1 MPFILSF
8 ILKFLFPEFI
18 KKVLEYCI
26 KKNPLKTFIIF
37 TIAIGFG
44 YYFIEKPKE
53 YSELSEKE
61 RYDIRKSMLH
71 ILSTC
76 ESDGS
81 GITYAQVYSKD
92 RANLHDIR
100 YIDVFGYSVFFP
112 ESSHIQQLGN
122 IDMFLNPVPL
132 DGVAHKQ
139 ITQKFINELHKSIE
153 IDVSKASEIVNSGY
167 VNSIKEKLW
176 VVMNASRVKHGLQPY
191 KLTQIQIYPILDKK
205 SNIIYL
211 LTMTFTNN
219 NLCNSGGFNTMF
231 DELGIQ
237 IENAIN
243 D

>member
-8 ILKFLFPEFI
+8 ILKFLCPEFI
-18 KKVLEYCI
+18 KKVLDFCI
-26 KKNPLKTFIIF
+26 KKNPLKTFFLGIVG
-37 TIAIGFG
+37 IAVC
-44 YYFIEKPKE
+44 YYFFEKPKD
-53 YSELSEKE
+53 YSDLSEKE
-61 RYDIRKSMLH
+61 RYSIRKSMLN

-76 ESDGS
+76 EADGS
-81 GITYAQVYSKD
+81 GISYAQVYSKN
-92 RANLHDIR
+92 RANVHDIK
-100 YIDVFGYSVFFP
+100 YIDVFGYSVLFP

-122 IDMFLNPVPL
+122 IDMFLNPAPI
-132 DGVAHKQ
+132 DRAAHNQ
-139 ITQKFINELHKSIE
+139 ITQKFINELHKSIQ
-153 IDVSKASEIVNSGY
+153 IDVSKVSDIVNSDY

-176 VVMNASRVKHGLQPY
+176 VRMNATRVQKKLQPY

-219 NLCNSGGFNTMF
+219 NLCNSSGFNTMF

>member
-1 MPFILSF
+1 MPFIVSF
-8 ILKFLFPEFI
+8 ILKFFCPEFI
-18 KKVLEYCI
+18 KKVLDYCI
-26 KKNPLKTFIIF
+26 KKNPLKTFFLGIVG
-37 TIAIGFG
+37 IAVC
-44 YYFIEKPKE
+44 YYFFEKPKD
-53 YSELSEKE
+53 YSEFSEKE

-100 YIDVFGYSVFFP
+100 YIDVFGYSVLFP
-112 ESSHIQQLGN
+112 ESSHIRQLGN
-122 IDMFLNPVPL
+122 VDMFLNPDPI

-139 ITQKFINELHKSIE
+139 ITQKFINELHRSIE
-153 IDVSKASEIVNSGY
+153 IDVSKASEIVNSNY
-167 VNSIKEKLW
+167 VKSIKEKLW
-176 VVMNASRVKHGLQPY
+176 VGMNATRVKNELQPY

-219 NLCNSGGFNTMF
+219 NLCNSSGFNTMF